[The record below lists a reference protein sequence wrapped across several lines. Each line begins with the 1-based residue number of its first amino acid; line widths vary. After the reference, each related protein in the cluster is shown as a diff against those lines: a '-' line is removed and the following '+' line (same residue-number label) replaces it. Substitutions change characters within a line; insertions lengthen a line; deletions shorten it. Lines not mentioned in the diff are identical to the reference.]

1 MYLVITGSFDDFNNV
16 IFVAIVGVATYNGL
30 PHFVNV
36 DVVVG
41 CHFGVATTEKVSRW
55 GQSELR
61 DNLSRKIHMIVN

>member
-30 PHFVNV
+30 LHFVNV
-36 DVVVG
+36 DVVGCRFCVG
-41 CHFGVATTEKVSRW
+41 TTEKVSRC

-61 DNLSRKIHMIVN
+61 DNLSCKIHMIIN